1 MNPRRICLIHTAP
14 MLVQIFTPLCR
25 EQLPD
30 VKVTQII
37 NESMIKDTIEAGR
50 VRQPTIDALHTFAD
64 ACFKLGTELVMVT
77 CSSIG
82 PAVDLI
88 QSRFQKPVLRVDEP
102 MAEAA
107 VARGPRIGVAA
118 TLRSTLGPTAEL
130 LQRKA
135 EEAGKTVEL
144 IECFCEGAFEAV
156 MAGDTETHDALV
168 AKSMIDELGEGAVD
182 VIVLAQA
189 SMARV
194 VDRLPRGALTAPV
207 LSSPVLAMD
216 YVRER
221 LARLR
226 PN

>member
-1 MNPRRICLIHTAP
+1 M
-14 MLVQIFTPLCR
+14 VQLFTPLCR
-25 EQLPD
+25 EWLPE

-37 NESMIKDTIEAGR
+37 NESMLKDTIETGR
-50 VRQPTIDALHTFAD
+50 VRQPTVDALNTFAE

-88 QSRFQKPVLRVDEP
+88 QGRFPKPVLRIDEP

-107 VARGPRIGVAA
+107 VARGHRIGVAA
-118 TLRSTLGPTAEL
+118 TLRSTLEPTSDL
-130 LQRKA
+130 LRLKA
-135 EEAGKTVEL
+135 KEAGKDVEL
-144 IECFCEGAFEAV
+144 VECLCDGAFEAM
-156 MAGDTETHDALV
+156 MAGDAQMHDVLV
-168 AKSMIDELGEGAVD
+168 SKAMINTLGEVD

-194 VDRLPRGALTAPV
+194 ADRLPREALTAPV
-207 LSSPVLAMD
+207 LSSPELALE

>member
-1 MNPRRICLIHTAP
+1 MSQRRICLIHTAP
-14 MLVQIFTPLCR
+14 MMVQIFTPLCKER
-25 EQLPD
+25 LPD

-50 VRQPTIDALHTFAD
+50 IRQPTIDALHTFAD
-64 ACFKLGTELVMVT
+64 ASFKLGTELVMVT

-107 VARGPRIGVAA
+107 VARGRRIGVAA
-118 TLRSTLGPTAEL
+118 TLRTTLEPTAEL

-135 EEAGKTVEL
+135 REAGKPVEL
-144 IECFCEGAFEAV
+144 VECLCEGAFEAV
-156 MAGDTETHDALV
+156 MAGDAETHDALV
-168 AKSMIDELGEGAVD
+168 SKAMVNKLGEVD

-194 VDRLPRGALTAPV
+194 IDRLPRGALTAPV
-207 LSSPVLAMD
+207 LSSPGLAVD
-216 YVRER
+216 HVRER

>member
-1 MNPRRICLIHTAP
+1 MTLRRICLIHTAP
-14 MLVQIFTPLCR
+14 LMVQLFTPLCR
-25 EQLPD
+25 DWLPD

-37 NESMIKDTIEAGR
+37 NESMIKDTIEAGH
-50 VRQPTIDALHTFAD
+50 VRQPTIDALLAFAE
-64 ACFKLGTELVMVT
+64 ASFKMGTELVMVT

-88 QSRFQKPVLRVDEP
+88 QSRFEKPVLRVDEP

-107 VARGPRIGVAA
+107 VARGRRIGVAA
-118 TLRSTLGPTAEL
+118 TLHTTLEPTSDL
-130 LQRKA
+130 LRRKA
-135 EEAGKTVEL
+135 REAGKEVEL
-144 IECFCEGAFEAV
+144 VECLCEGAFEAV
-156 MAGDTETHDALV
+156 MAGDADLHDALV
-168 AKSMIDELGEGAVD
+168 SKAMINRLGDVD

-194 VDRLPRGALTAPV
+194 ADALPPEALTAPV
-207 LSSPVLAMD
+207 LSSPGLAMEH
-216 YVRER
+216 VRER

>member
-14 MLVQIFTPLCR
+14 LMVQLFTPLCR
-25 EQLPD
+25 DRLPD

-37 NESMIKDTIEAGR
+37 NESMIRDTIEAGY
-50 VRQPTIDALHTFAD
+50 VRQPTIDALITFAE
-64 ACFKLGTELVMVT
+64 ASFKMGTELVMVT

-88 QSRFQKPVLRVDEP
+88 QSRFEKPVLRVDEP

-107 VARGPRIGVAA
+107 VARGRRIGVAA
-118 TLRSTLGPTAEL
+118 TLRTTLEPTAEL
-130 LQRKA
+130 LRRKA
-135 EEAGKTVEL
+135 REAGKQVEL
-144 IECFCEGAFEAV
+144 IECLCEGAFEAV
-156 MAGDTETHDALV
+156 LAGDAQTHDALV
-168 AKSMIDELGEGAVD
+168 SKAMINRLADVD

-194 VDRLPRGALTAPV
+194 ADQLPPEALTAPV
-207 LSSPVLAMD
+207 LSSPALAMD

>member
-1 MNPRRICLIHTAP
+1 MTPRRICLIHTAP
-14 MLVQIFTPLCR
+14 MMVQLFTPLCR
-25 EQLPD
+25 NRLPD

-37 NESMIKDTIEAGR
+37 NESMIKDTIEAGK
-50 VRQPTIDALHTFAD
+50 VRQPTIDALVTFAD
-64 ACFKLGTELVMVT
+64 ACFKMGTELVMVT

-88 QSRFQKPVLRVDEP
+88 QSRFQKPVLRIDEP

-107 VARGPRIGVAA
+107 VARGRRIGVAA
-118 TLRSTLGPTAEL
+118 TLRTTLGPTSEL
-130 LQRKA
+130 LRRKA
-135 EEAGKTVEL
+135 KEAGKEVEL
-144 IECFCEGAFEAV
+144 VECPCEGAFEAL
-156 MAGDTETHDALV
+156 MAGDTDMHDALV
-168 AKSMIDELGEGAVD
+168 SKAVINKLSDVD

-194 VDRLPRGALTAPV
+194 ADGLPPEALTAPV
-207 LSSPVLAMD
+207 LSSPGLAME
-216 YVRER
+216 YIRER

>member
-1 MNPRRICLIHTAP
+1 MTARRICLIHTAP
-14 MLVQIFTPLCR
+14 LMVQVFTPLCR
-25 EQLPD
+25 DRLPD
-30 VKVTQII
+30 VKVTQIV

-50 VRQPTIDALHTFAD
+50 VRQPTIDALVTFAE
-64 ACFKLGTELVMVT
+64 ASFKMGTELVMVT

-88 QSRFQKPVLRVDEP
+88 QGQFQKPVLRVDEP

-107 VARGPRIGVAA
+107 VAKGRKIGVAA
-118 TLRSTLGPTAEL
+118 TLRTTLEPTSEL
-130 LQRKA
+130 LLRKA
-135 EEAGKTVEL
+135 KEAGKDVEL
-144 IECFCEGAFEAV
+144 VECLCEGAFDAV
-156 MAGDTETHDALV
+156 IAGDAETHDALV
-168 AKSMIDELGEGAVD
+168 SKAMINKLGHVD

-194 VDRLPRGALTAPV
+194 IDRLPPEAITAPV
-207 LSSPVLAMD
+207 LSSPGLAMD

>member
-1 MNPRRICLIHTAP
+1 MSPRRICLIHTAP
-14 MLVQIFTPLCR
+14 LMVQLFTPLCKER
-25 EQLPD
+25 LPD

-37 NESMIKDTIEAGR
+37 NESMIKDTIEAGC
-50 VRQPTIDALHTFAD
+50 VRQPTIDALTTFAE
-64 ACFKLGTELVMVT
+64 ASFKMGTELVMVT

-88 QSRFQKPVLRVDEP
+88 QSRFEKPVLRIDEP

-107 VARGPRIGVAA
+107 VARGRRIGVAA
-118 TLRSTLGPTAEL
+118 TLRTTLEPTAEL
-130 LQRKA
+130 LRRKA
-135 EEAGKTVEL
+135 REAGKQVEL
-144 IECFCEGAFEAV
+144 VECLCEGAFEAV
-156 MAGDTETHDALV
+156 LAGDAQTHDALV
-168 AKSMIDELGEGAVD
+168 SKAMINTLADVD

-194 VDRLPRGALTAPV
+194 AERLPPDALTAPV
-207 LSSPVLAMD
+207 LSSPALAMD

>member
-14 MLVQIFTPLCR
+14 LMVQVFTPLCKDR
-25 EQLPD
+25 LPD

-50 VRQPTIDALHTFAD
+50 IRQPTIDALHTFAD
-64 ACFKLGTELVMVT
+64 ASFKLGTELVMVT

-107 VARGPRIGVAA
+107 VARGNRIGVTA
-118 TLRSTLGPTAEL
+118 TLRTTLEPTAEL
-130 LQRKA
+130 LRRKA
-135 EEAGKTVEL
+135 QEAGKPVE
-144 IECFCEGAFEAV
+144 IVECLCEGAFEAV
-156 MAGDTETHDALV
+156 MAGDMETHDALV
-168 AKSMIDELGEGAVD
+168 SKAMVNRLGEVD

-194 VDRLPRGALTAPV
+194 VDRLPPGALTAPV
-207 LSSPVLAMD
+207 LSSPGLAID

>member
-1 MNPRRICLIHTAP
+1 MSQRRICLIHTAP
-14 MLVQIFTPLCR
+14 LMVQLFTPLCR
-25 EQLPD
+25 EHLPS

-37 NESMIKDTIEAGR
+37 NESMLRDTIEAGY
-50 VRQPTIDALHTFAD
+50 VRQPTIDALITFAD
-64 ACFKLGTELVMVT
+64 ACFKMGTELVMVT

-88 QSRFQKPVLRVDEP
+88 QGRFQKPVLRIDEP

-107 VARGPRIGVAA
+107 VQRGRRIGIAA
-118 TLRSTLGPTAEL
+118 TLSTTLQPTWEL
-130 LQRKA
+130 LRRKA
-135 EEAGKTVEL
+135 KEAGKEVTLVQCL
-144 IECFCEGAFEAV
+144 CEGAFEALLT
-156 MAGDTETHDALV
+156 GDPETHDALV
-168 AKSMIDELGEGAVD
+168 SRALINDLSNVD

-194 VDRLPRGALTAPV
+194 AERLPPEALAAPV
-207 LSSPVLAMD
+207 LSSPGLAMD
-216 YVRER
+216 YIRER

>member
-1 MNPRRICLIHTAP
+1 M
-14 MLVQIFTPLCR
+14 VQLFTPLCR
-25 EQLPD
+25 DWLPD

-37 NESMIKDTIEAGR
+37 NESMIKDTIEAGT
-50 VRQPTIDALHTFAD
+50 VRQPTVDALHTFAD

-88 QSRFQKPVLRVDEP
+88 QNRFEKPVLRVDEP

-107 VARGPRIGVAA
+107 VARGRRIGVAA
-118 TLRSTLGPTAEL
+118 TLLTTLDPTSDL
-130 LQRKA
+130 LRRKA
-135 EEAGKTVEL
+135 QEAGKEVEL
-144 IECFCEGAFEAV
+144 VECLCEGAFEAV
-156 MAGDTETHDALV
+156 MDGDADTHDVLV
-168 AKSMIDELGEGAVD
+168 SKAMINKLGEVD

-207 LSSPVLAMD
+207 LSSPPLAME

>member
-14 MLVQIFTPLCR
+14 LMVQVFTPLCR
-25 EQLPD
+25 DRLPD

-37 NESMIKDTIEAGR
+37 NESMIKDTIEAGH
-50 VRQPTIDALHTFAD
+50 VRQPTIDALHTFAE
-64 ACFKLGTELVMVT
+64 ASFKLGTELVMVT

-88 QSRFQKPVLRVDEP
+88 QSRFKKPVLRVDEP

-107 VARGPRIGVAA
+107 VARGTRIGVAA
-118 TLRSTLGPTAEL
+118 TLRTTLEPTSAL
-130 LQRKA
+130 LLRKA
-135 EEAGKTVEL
+135 QEAGKQVQL
-144 IECFCEGAFEAV
+144 IECLCEGAFDAV
-156 MAGDTETHDALV
+156 IAGDTETHDALV
-168 AKSMIDELGEGAVD
+168 SQAMVNKLADVD

-194 VDRLPRGALTAPV
+194 TERLPPGAITAPV
-207 LSSPVLAMD
+207 LSSPALAMD
-216 YVRER
+216 YLKER

>member
-1 MNPRRICLIHTAP
+1 MAPRRICLIHTAP
-14 MLVQIFTPLCR
+14 LMVQLFTPLCR
-25 EQLPD
+25 DRLPD

-37 NESMIKDTIEAGR
+37 NESMIKDTIEGGR
-50 VRQPTIDALHTFAD
+50 VRQPTIDALITFAD
-64 ACFKLGTELVMVT
+64 ACFKMGTELVMVT

-88 QSRFQKPVLRVDEP
+88 QSRFQKPVLRIDEP

-107 VARGPRIGVAA
+107 VAKGRRIGIAA
-118 TLRSTLGPTAEL
+118 TLRTTLEPTSEL
-130 LQRKA
+130 LRRKA
-135 EEAGKTVEL
+135 REAGKQVQLVECL
-144 IECFCEGAFEAV
+144 CEGAFEAV
-156 MAGDTETHDALV
+156 MSGDPETHDALV
-168 AKSMIDELGEGAVD
+168 SKAMVNKLGEVD

-194 VDRLPRGALTAPV
+194 VDRLPRGALIAPV
-207 LSSPVLAMD
+207 LSSPELAME

>member
-1 MNPRRICLIHTAP
+1 M
-14 MLVQIFTPLCR
+14 MVQIFTPLCR
-25 EQLPD
+25 DRLPD

-50 VRQPTIDALHTFAD
+50 VRQPTIDALITFAD
-64 ACFKLGTELVMVT
+64 ASFKMGTELVMVT
-77 CSSIG
+77 CTSIG

-88 QSRFQKPVLRVDEP
+88 QSHFQKPVLRVDEP

-107 VARGPRIGVAA
+107 VAKGRRIGVAT
-118 TLRSTLGPTAEL
+118 TLRTSLEPAAEIL
-130 LQRKA
+130 HRKA
-135 EEAGKTVEL
+135 REAGKQVEL
-144 IECFCEGAFEAV
+144 VECLCEGAFEAL
-156 MAGDTETHDALV
+156 MMGDAEAHDALV
-168 AKSMIDELGEGAVD
+168 SKAMINKLGDVD

-207 LSSPVLAMD
+207 LSSPELAMD
-216 YVRER
+216 YVLER

>member
-1 MNPRRICLIHTAP
+1 MTLRRICLIHTAP
-14 MLVQIFTPLCR
+14 LMVPLFTPLCR
-25 EQLPD
+25 DWLPD

-37 NESMIKDTIEAGR
+37 NESMIKDTIEAGH
-50 VRQPTIDALHTFAD
+50 VRQPTIDALLAFAE
-64 ACFKLGTELVMVT
+64 ASFKMGTELVMVT

-88 QSRFQKPVLRVDEP
+88 QSRFEKPVLRVDEP

-107 VARGPRIGVAA
+107 VARGRRIGVAA
-118 TLRSTLGPTAEL
+118 TLHTTLEPTSDL
-130 LQRKA
+130 LRRKA
-135 EEAGKTVEL
+135 REAGKEVEL
-144 IECFCEGAFEAV
+144 VECLCEGAFEAV
-156 MAGDTETHDALV
+156 MAGDADLHDALV
-168 AKSMIDELGEGAVD
+168 SKAMINRLGDVD

-194 VDRLPRGALTAPV
+194 ADALPPEALTAPV
-207 LSSPVLAMD
+207 LSSPGLAMEH
-216 YVRER
+216 VRER

>member
-14 MLVQIFTPLCR
+14 LMVQLFTPLCR
-25 EQLPD
+25 DRLPD
-30 VKVTQII
+30 VKITQII
-37 NESMIKDTIEAGR
+37 NESRIKDTIEAGR
-50 VRQPTIDALHTFAD
+50 VRQPTIDALITFAE
-64 ACFKLGTELVMVT
+64 ASFKMGTELVMVT

-88 QSRFQKPVLRVDEP
+88 QSRFEKPVLRVDEP

-107 VARGPRIGVAA
+107 VARGRRIGVAA
-118 TLRSTLGPTAEL
+118 TLRTTLEPTAEL
-130 LQRKA
+130 LRRKA
-135 EEAGKTVEL
+135 REAGKQVEL
-144 IECFCEGAFEAV
+144 IECLCEGAFEAV
-156 MAGDTETHDALV
+156 LAGDAQTHDALV
-168 AKSMIDELGEGAVD
+168 SKAMINRLADVD

-194 VDRLPRGALTAPV
+194 ADQLPPEALTAPV
-207 LSSPVLAMD
+207 LSSPALAMD

>member
-1 MNPRRICLIHTAP
+1 M
-14 MLVQIFTPLCR
+14 VQLFTPLCR
-25 EQLPD
+25 DWLPD

-107 VARGPRIGVAA
+107 VARGQRIGVAA
-118 TLRSTLGPTAEL
+118 TLLTTLEPTSEL
-130 LQRKA
+130 LRRKA
-135 EEAGKTVEL
+135 REAGKQVEL
-144 IECFCEGAFEAV
+144 VECVCEGAFEAV
-156 MAGDTETHDALV
+156 MAGDADMHDLLV
-168 AKSMIDELGEGAVD
+168 SKAMINKLGEVD

-194 VDRLPRGALTAPV
+194 ADRLPPGALTAPV
-207 LSSPVLAMD
+207 LSSPPLAME

>member
-1 MNPRRICLIHTAP
+1 MTRRICLIHTAP
-14 MLVQIFTPLCR
+14 LMVQLFTPLCR
-25 EQLPD
+25 DRLPD

-37 NESMIKDTIEAGR
+37 NESMIKDTIEAGK
-50 VRQPTIDALHTFAD
+50 VRQPTIDALVTFAE
-64 ACFKLGTELVMVT
+64 ACFHMGTELVMVT

-88 QSRFQKPVLRVDEP
+88 QGRFQKPVLRIDEP

-107 VARGPRIGVAA
+107 VAKGQRIGVAA
-118 TLRSTLGPTAEL
+118 TLRATLEPTSEL
-130 LQRKA
+130 LRRKA
-135 EEAGKTVEL
+135 QEAGKQVEL
-144 IECFCEGAFEAV
+144 VECLCEGAFEAV
-156 MAGDTETHDALV
+156 MEGYTEMHDALV
-168 AKSMIDELGEGAVD
+168 SKAMINKLGDVD

-194 VDRLPRGALTAPV
+194 ADQLPPEALTAPV
-207 LSSPVLAMD
+207 LSSPGLAMD
-216 YVRER
+216 YIRER

>member
-1 MNPRRICLIHTAP
+1 M
-14 MLVQIFTPLCR
+14 VQLFTPLCR
-25 EQLPD
+25 DRLSD

-37 NESMIKDTIEAGR
+37 NESMLKDTIEAGR
-50 VRQPTIDALHTFAD
+50 VRQPAIDALNTFAE
-64 ACFKLGTELVMVT
+64 ACFKLGTELLMVT

-88 QSRFQKPVLRVDEP
+88 QSRLQKPVLRIDEP
-102 MAEAA
+102 LAEAA
-107 VARGPRIGVAA
+107 VARGRRLGIAA
-118 TLRSTLGPTAEL
+118 TLRTALDPTSEL
-130 LQRKA
+130 LLRKA
-135 EEAGKTVEL
+135 KEAGKEVEL
-144 IECFCEGAFEAV
+144 VECFCDGAYEAV
-156 MAGDTETHDALV
+156 MAGEIDVHDLLV
-168 AKSMIDELGEGAVD
+168 SKAMVNKLGEVD

-194 VDRLPRGALTAPV
+194 VDRLPRGALVAPV
-207 LSSPVLAMD
+207 LSGPELALA

>member
-1 MNPRRICLIHTAP
+1 MSPRRICLIHTAP
-14 MLVQIFTPLCR
+14 MMVKIFTPLCR
-25 EQLPD
+25 DHLPD

-37 NESMIKDTIEAGR
+37 NEAMIKDTIESGG
-50 VRQPTIDALHTFAD
+50 VRQPTIDALMAFSES
-64 ACFKLGTELVMVT
+64 CFKLGMELVMVT

-88 QSRFQKPVLRVDEP
+88 QKRFDKPVLRIDEP

-107 VARGPRIGVAA
+107 VARGRRIGIAA
-118 TLRSTLGPTAEL
+118 TLYTTLEPTSDL
-130 LQRKA
+130 LRRKA
-135 EEAGKTVEL
+135 QEAGKEIELVECL
-144 IECFCEGAFEAV
+144 CEGAFEAL
-156 MAGDTETHDALV
+156 AEGETLLHDVLV
-168 AKSMIDELGEGAVD
+168 AKAMVNLLGEVD

-194 VDRLPRGALTAPV
+194 VERLPRGALTAPV
-207 LSSPVLAMD
+207 LSSPDLAMERL
-216 YVRER
+216 RET

>member
-14 MLVQIFTPLCR
+14 MMVQIFTPLCKDR
-25 EQLPD
+25 LPD

-50 VRQPTIDALHTFAD
+50 IRQPTIDALHTFAD
-64 ACFKLGTELVMVT
+64 ASFKLGTELVMVT

-107 VARGPRIGVAA
+107 VARGRRIGVAA
-118 TLRSTLGPTAEL
+118 TLRTTLEPTSEL

-135 EEAGKTVEL
+135 REAGKPVEL
-144 IECFCEGAFEAV
+144 VECLCEGAFEAV

-168 AKSMIDELGEGAVD
+168 SKAMINELGEVD

-194 VDRLPRGALTAPV
+194 IDRLPRGALTAPV
-207 LSSPVLAMD
+207 LSSPALAVD
-216 YVRER
+216 HVRER

>member
-1 MNPRRICLIHTAP
+1 MNARKICLIHTAP
-14 MLVQIFTPLCR
+14 LMVQVFTPLCR
-25 EQLPD
+25 ERLAD
-30 VKVTQII
+30 VKVMQMI

-50 VRQPTIDALHTFAD
+50 VRESTIEALHTFTEAS
-64 ACFKLGTELVMVT
+64 FKLGTELVMVT

-88 QSRFQKPVLRVDEP
+88 QRRFQKPVLRVDEP

-107 VARGPRIGVAA
+107 VARGTRIGVAA
-118 TLRSTLGPTAEL
+118 TLRTTLEPTSAL
-130 LQRKA
+130 LLRKA
-135 EEAGKTVEL
+135 QEAGKAVEL
-144 IECFCEGAFEAV
+144 IECLCEGAFDAV
-156 MAGDTETHDALV
+156 IAGDTDRHDALV
-168 AKSMIDELGEGAVD
+168 SKAMIEKLADVD

-194 VDRLPRGALTAPV
+194 AERLPPGAIRAPV
-207 LSSPVLAMD
+207 LSSPELAMD
-216 YVRER
+216 YLKER

>member
-1 MNPRRICLIHTAP
+1 MTPRRICLIHTAP
-14 MLVQIFTPLCR
+14 LMVQLFTPLCR
-25 EQLPD
+25 DRLPD

-37 NESMIKDTIEAGR
+37 NESMIRDTIEGGR
-50 VRQPTIDALHTFAD
+50 VRQPTIDALIAFAE
-64 ACFKLGTELVMVT
+64 ASFKMGTELVMVT

-88 QSRFQKPVLRVDEP
+88 QSRFQKPVLRIDEP

-107 VARGPRIGVAA
+107 VAQGRRIGIAA
-118 TLRSTLGPTAEL
+118 TLRTTLEPTSDIL
-130 LQRKA
+130 RRKA
-135 EEAGKTVEL
+135 KEAGKQVEL
-144 IECFCEGAFEAV
+144 VECLCDGAFEAV
-156 MAGDTETHDALV
+156 MTGDAETHDALV
-168 AKSMIDELGEGAVD
+168 SKAMVNKLGDVD

-194 VDRLPRGALTAPV
+194 VDRLPPEALTAPV
-207 LSSPVLAMD
+207 LSSPGLAMD
-216 YVRER
+216 YLRER

>member
-1 MNPRRICLIHTAP
+1 MSPRRICLIHTAP
-14 MLVQIFTPLCR
+14 IMVQLFTPLCR
-25 EQLPD
+25 ERLPD

-37 NESMIKDTIEAGR
+37 NESMIRDTIEAGH

-88 QSRFQKPVLRVDEP
+88 QSRFPKPVLRVDEP

-107 VARGPRIGVAA
+107 VARGRRIGIAA
-118 TLRSTLGPTAEL
+118 TLRTTLEPTAEL
-130 LQRKA
+130 LRRKA
-135 EEAGKTVEL
+135 KEAGKEIELVECL
-144 IECFCEGAFEAV
+144 CEGAFEAV
-156 MAGDTETHDALV
+156 MKGDTVTHDVLV
-168 AKSMIDELGEGAVD
+168 SKAMVNRLADVD

-194 VDRLPRGALTAPV
+194 AEGLPPGALSAPV
-207 LSSPVLAMD
+207 LSSPALALD

>member
-1 MNPRRICLIHTAP
+1 MSPRRICLIHTAP
-14 MLVQIFTPLCR
+14 LMVQLFTPLCR
-25 EQLPD
+25 DRLPD

-37 NESMIKDTIEAGR
+37 NETMIRDTIEAGH
-50 VRQPTIDALHTFAD
+50 VRQPTIDALHTFAE
-64 ACFKLGTELVMVT
+64 ACFRLGTELVMVT

-88 QSRFQKPVLRVDEP
+88 QSRFQKPVLRIDEP

-107 VARGPRIGVAA
+107 VARGRRIGVAA
-118 TLRSTLGPTAEL
+118 TLRTTLEPTSEL
-130 LQRKA
+130 LRRKA
-135 EEAGKTVEL
+135 QEAGKDVEL
-144 IECFCEGAFEAV
+144 VECLCDGAFEAV
-156 MAGDTETHDALV
+156 MTGDTQTHDALV
-168 AKSMIDELGEGAVD
+168 SKAMINKLGEVD

-194 VDRLPRGALTAPV
+194 VEGLPRGALTAPV
-207 LSSPVLAMD
+207 LSSPGLALE
-216 YVRER
+216 YIRER

>member
-1 MNPRRICLIHTAP
+1 MTPRRICLIHTAP
-14 MLVQIFTPLCR
+14 LMVQLFTPLCR
-25 EQLPD
+25 DWLPD

-88 QSRFQKPVLRVDEP
+88 QSRFQRPVLRVDEP

-107 VARGPRIGVAA
+107 VARGQRIGVAA
-118 TLRSTLGPTAEL
+118 TLLTTLEPTSEL
-130 LQRKA
+130 LRRKA
-135 EEAGKTVEL
+135 REAGKQVEL
-144 IECFCEGAFEAV
+144 VECVCEGAFEAV
-156 MAGDTETHDALV
+156 MAGDADMHDLLV
-168 AKSMIDELGEGAVD
+168 SKAMINKLGEVD

-194 VDRLPRGALTAPV
+194 ADRLPPGALTAPV
-207 LSSPVLAMD
+207 LSSPPLAME

>member
-1 MNPRRICLIHTAP
+1 MTARRICLIHTAP
-14 MLVQIFTPLCR
+14 LMVQVFTPLCR
-25 EQLPD
+25 DRLPD

-37 NESMIKDTIEAGR
+37 NESMIKDTIEAGGI
-50 VRQPTIDALHTFAD
+50 RQPTIDALMVFAD
-64 ACFKLGTELVMVT
+64 ASFKMGTELVMVT

-107 VARGPRIGVAA
+107 VAKGRKIGVAA
-118 TLRSTLGPTAEL
+118 TLRTTLEPTAEL
-130 LQRKA
+130 LLRKA
-135 EEAGKTVEL
+135 KQAGKEVEL
-144 IECFCEGAFEAV
+144 VECLCEGAFDAV
-156 MAGDTETHDALV
+156 IAGDTETHDTLV
-168 AKSMIDELGEGAVD
+168 AKAMINKLGDVD

-194 VDRLPRGALTAPV
+194 IDRLPPEAITAPV
-207 LSSPVLAMD
+207 LSSPGLAMD